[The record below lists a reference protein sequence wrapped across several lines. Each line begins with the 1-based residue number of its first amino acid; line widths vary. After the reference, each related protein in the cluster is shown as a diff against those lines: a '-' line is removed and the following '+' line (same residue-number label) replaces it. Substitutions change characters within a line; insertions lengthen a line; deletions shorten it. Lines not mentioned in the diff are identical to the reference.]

1 MANFP
6 NTQCD
11 LEKFFKE
18 HTIVIN
24 LTFCGD
30 WAGAVYGQMGC
41 PGTCVGAYP
50 RRLGIT
56 WLTDCQHVDHVNN
69 NPQAFKDAYF
79 DIASIRIFQ

>member
-41 PGTCVGAYP
+41 PGTCVGAYRTP
-50 RRLGIT
+50 IGIIVADRTSTRRP
-56 WLTDCQHVDHVNN
+56 CQ
-69 NPQAFKDAYF
+69 QQ
-79 DIASIRIFQ
+79 S